1 MSTYALI
8 PGAGCSPFYW
18 HLLELELRG
27 RGHDVLPIDL
37 PNEDDAAG
45 LAEYADL
52 VARAIGD
59 RDDEVIVVAHSFGG
73 FTAPLVCSRVR
84 VDLLVLV
91 SAMIPRPGEAP
102 GDWWTNTGYA
112 SEEQDDVYYHDVD
125 PALAAA
131 VEATERDQSGTPLA
145 APWPLDAWPDVPTRV
160 LLFGDDRVFPAA
172 FMRRVAAE
180 RLGIEP
186 DEMPG
191 GHMAMLSRPDELAE
205 RLEAYR
211 AAVGSGA

>member
-8 PGAGCSPFYW
+8 PGAGCTPFYW

-27 RGHDVLPIDL
+27 RGHDVLPIEL
-37 PNEDDAAG
+37 PSEDDAAG
-45 LAEYADL
+45 LEEYADV

-59 RDDEVIVVAHSFGG
+59 RDDQVIVVAHSFGG
-73 FTAPLVCSRVR
+73 FTAPLVCTRVR
-84 VDLLVLV
+84 VDLLVLA

-102 GDWWTNTGYA
+102 GDWWENTGHA
-112 SEEQDDVYYHDVD
+112 SEAGDVFYHDLD

-131 VEATERDQSGTPLA
+131 VEATERGQSATPIA

-160 LLFGDDRVFPAA
+160 LLFADDRVFPAP

-191 GHMAMLSRPDELAE
+191 GHMAMLSRPEELAT

-211 AAVGSGA
+211 AAVSSGA

>member
-18 HLLELELRG
+18 HLLEAELRG

-37 PNEDDAAG
+37 PSEDDAAG
-45 LAEYADL
+45 LEEYADV

-59 RDDEVIVVAHSFGG
+59 RDDELVVVAHSFGG

-91 SAMIPRPGEAP
+91 SAMIPRPGEPP
-102 GDWWTNTGYA
+102 GDWWANTGHA
-112 SEEQDDVYYHDVD
+112 SEEGDVYYHDVD
-125 PALAAA
+125 PTVAAA
-131 VEATERDQSGTPLA
+131 VAQTERGQSATPGEQ
-145 APWPLDAWPDVPTRV
+145 PWPLDGWPDVPTRV
-160 LLFGDDRVFPAA
+160 LLFADDRLFPAP

-180 RLGIEP
+180 RLGVEP

-191 GHMAMLSRPDELAE
+191 GHMAMLSRPAELAE

-211 AAVGSGA
+211 GAVGSAA

>member
-8 PGAGCSPFYW
+8 PGAGCTPFYW
-18 HLLELELRG
+18 HLLESELRS

-37 PNEDDAAG
+37 PSEDDDAG
-45 LAEYADL
+45 LPEYADV
-52 VARAIGD
+52 VARAIGR
-59 RDDEVIVVAHSFGG
+59 RDGEVIVVAHSFGA
-73 FTAPLVCSRVR
+73 FTAPLVCERTR

-91 SAMIPRPGEAP
+91 AGMIPRPGEPP
-102 GDWWTNTGYA
+102 GDWWANTGQA
-112 SEEQDDVYYHDVD
+112 SEPGDVYYHDVD
-125 PALAAA
+125 PTLAAA
-131 VEATERDQSGTPLA
+131 VEQTERGQSATPTT
-145 APWPLDAWPDVPTRV
+145 APWPLDRWPDVPTRV
-160 LLFGDDRVFPAA
+160 LLFADDRLFPAP

-191 GHMAMLSRPDELAE
+191 GHLAMLSRPGELAD

-211 AAVGSGA
+211 LAVGSRP